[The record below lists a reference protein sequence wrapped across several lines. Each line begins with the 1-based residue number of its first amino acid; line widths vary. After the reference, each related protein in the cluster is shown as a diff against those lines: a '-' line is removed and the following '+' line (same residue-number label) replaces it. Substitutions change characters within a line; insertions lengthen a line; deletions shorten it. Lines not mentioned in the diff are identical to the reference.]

1 MTYAELVAKVATWMN
16 RDDLT
21 AVIPDFVEMA
31 EERINR
37 FLRVRKMELTLASTP
52 IVAAQITPAADVI
65 DAKVLWVPDQ
75 EACPLKAQSLESVV
89 ANGVY
94 GTPTMYAWSGAN
106 LQFDGGGSVQG
117 VLYVRVPA
125 IATAL
130 TNWLSESA
138 PSLYLFGAMAEAKL
152 YVGDNEGAVA
162 WDARFQQLLDELNGN
177 DKRRDGPL
185 VARPR

>member
-1 MTYAELVAKVATWMN
+1 MTYSELLAKVATWMN

-21 AVIPDFVEMA
+21 AVIPDFVTMA

-37 FLRVRKMELTLASTP
+37 FLRVRQMELAIASTP
-52 IVAAQITPAADVI
+52 IVANVITPAADVI
-65 DAKVLWVPDQ
+65 DAKVLWVPDH

-89 ANGVY
+89 ANGTD
-94 GTPTMYAWSGAN
+94 GTPTMYAWSGED
-106 LQFDGGGSVQG
+106 LYFDGGGSVQG

-125 IATAL
+125 LATAL
-130 TNWLSESA
+130 TNWVSESA
-138 PSLYLFGAMAEAKL
+138 PSLYLFGALAEAKM
-152 YVGDNEGAVA
+152 YAGDGEGAVT

-177 DKRRDGPL
+177 DKRHDGPL

>member
-21 AVIPDFVEMA
+21 AVIPDFVTMA

-37 FLRVRKMELTLASTP
+37 FLRVRQMELALAATP
-52 IVAAQITPAADVI
+52 IVAGQITPAADVV
-65 DAKVLWVPDQ
+65 DAKVLWVE

-89 ANGVY
+89 ANGTY
-94 GTPTMYAWSGAN
+94 GTPTMYAWRGAN

-125 IATAL
+125 LSTAL
-130 TNWLSESA
+130 TNWLSEQA
-138 PSLYLFGAMAEAKL
+138 PSLYLFGAMAEAKM
-152 YVGDNEGAVA
+152 YVGDDAAG

>member
-1 MTYAELVAKVATWMN
+1 MTYAELVAKVSTWMN

-21 AVIPDFVEMA
+21 AVIPDFVTMA

-37 FLRVRKMELTLASTP
+37 FLRVRQMELALASTA
-52 IVAAQITPAADVI
+52 IVDNVITPAADVI

-89 ANGVY
+89 ANG
-94 GTPTMYAWSGAN
+94 GDGIPTMYAWSGAD
-106 LQFDGGGSVQG
+106 LYFDGGGSVQG

-125 IATAL
+125 LATAL

-138 PSLYLFGAMAEAKL
+138 PSLYLFGALSEAKM
-152 YVGDNEGAVA
+152 YVGDGEGAA
-162 WDARFQQLLDELNGN
+162 MWDGRFQQLLDELNGN

>member
-1 MTYAELVAKVATWMN
+1 MNYSQITAQIAAWMN
-16 RDDLT
+16 RDDL
-21 AVIPDFVEMA
+21 AAIIPDFVTMA

-37 FLRVRKMELTLASTP
+37 FLRVRQMELALASTA
-52 IVAAQITPAADVI
+52 ITANAITPAADVV
-65 DAKVLWVPDQ
+65 DAKVLWVPDY

-89 ANGVY
+89 ANG
-94 GTPTMYAWSGAN
+94 GDGIPTMYAWSGTD
-106 LQFDGGGSVQG
+106 LFFDGGGSVQG

-125 IATAL
+125 LATAL

-138 PSLYLFGAMAEAKL
+138 PSLYLFGALSEAKM
-152 YVGDNEGAVA
+152 YVGDGEGAA
-162 WDARFQQLLDELNGN
+162 MWDGRFQQLLDELNGN